1 MSETIRLEVAA
12 ALSAFTPVRLVLG
25 GLGARLEFSVEQL
38 DDLYLA
44 AEHLFRAALRAEDLV
59 RFGVEMHVE
68 DGGLWF
74 AAGPFTSPAL
84 REEVKPAAPGAA
96 CLDLCRLLHTTCDD
110 VQVRENDGSYQVI
123 LIKSR
128 RPPA

>member
-44 AEHLFRAALRAEDLV
+44 TENLFRAALGAEDLA
-59 RFGVEMHVE
+59 RFGVEMRLE
-68 DGGLWF
+68 DGALRL

-84 REEVKPAAPGAA
+84 REQVQPAAPGAK
-96 CLDLCRLLHTTCDD
+96 CLDLCRVLHATCDD
-110 VQVRENDGSYQVI
+110 VQVDENDGSYRVI
-123 LIKSR
+123 LIKCR
-128 RPPA
+128 RSPA

>member
-12 ALSAFTPVRLVLG
+12 ALSAFTPVRMVLG

-38 DDLYLA
+38 EDLYLA
-44 AEHLFRAALRAEDLV
+44 TEHLFRAALDAEDLV
-59 RFGVEMHVE
+59 RFGVEMRVA
-68 DGGLWF
+68 DGALRF

-84 REEVKPAAPGAA
+84 REQVKPAAPDAA

-110 VQVRENDGSYQVI
+110 VRVDERDGSYHVI
-123 LIKSR
+123 LIKSQR
-128 RPPA
+128 APA

>member
-12 ALSAFTPVRLVLG
+12 ALSAFTPVRMVLG

-38 DDLYLA
+38 EDLYLA
-44 AEHLFRAALRAEDLV
+44 TEHLFRAALDAEDLA
-59 RFGVEMHVE
+59 RFEVEMRVA
-68 DGGLWF
+68 DGDLRF

-84 REEVKPAAPGAA
+84 REQVKPAAPDAA

-110 VQVRENDGSYQVI
+110 VQVHEREGAYHVI
-123 LIKSR
+123 LIKSQR
-128 RPPA
+128 ASA